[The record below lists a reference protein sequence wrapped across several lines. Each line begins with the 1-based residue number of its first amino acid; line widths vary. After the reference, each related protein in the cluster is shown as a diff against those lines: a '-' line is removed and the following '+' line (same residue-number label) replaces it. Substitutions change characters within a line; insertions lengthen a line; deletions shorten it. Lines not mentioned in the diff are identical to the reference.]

1 MVQMGWVLPQRPTP
15 QKKKM
20 EKYATVNLRTNHILN
35 LSLVPGVG
43 PRERKKNEGNLKFEM
58 SQKV

>member
-43 PRERKKNEGNLKFEM
+43 PRERKENQGNLKL
-58 SQKV
+58 